1 LKELAKTKNNHLTG
15 KAPYKFESAFLQRRV
30 SDEPCAFST
39 APRARRD
46 LPPSKW
52 DMPREE
58 TGRRFEMAIG
68 LQAGSA
74 STRRGQEAALP
85 TYCND
90 TIVRLP
96 PAETPAI
103 DRQMMRETG
112 RRLVETYLK
121 YPPLMMAS

>member
-1 LKELAKTKNNHLTG
+1 MSQTRRIAAASLTAAARG
-15 KAPYKFESAFLQRRV
+15 ALPDGR
-30 SDEPCAFST
+30 PG
-39 APRARRD
+39 RRD
-46 LPPSKW
+46 GP
-52 DMPREE
+52 MPREE